1 MNELI
6 WMQIGTNSPRGKEMK
21 RSTVRVK
28 RSNVKV
34 TQYVTK
40 VSFGMISQGLSDKFY
55 PNLAGT
61 CYSKCPLCRKN
72 QDAKGQK
79 SRLREAKFRLGGV
92 AETSL
97 SWLPWVLEAWLR
109 HHSLD
114 SLESWRCGLWMRH
127 HSLDSL
133 ESWRCGWDIT
143 LLTPLSLG
151 GMAETSLSWLP
162 WVLEAWLRHHSL
174 DSLES
179 SSCSVCYLPVCSWH
193 R

>member
-34 TQYVTK
+34 TQVLRPQYVTK

-72 QDAKGQK
+72 QDARGQK

-97 SWLPWVLEAWLR
+97 S
-109 HHSLD
+109 
-114 SLESWRCGLWMRH
+114 
-127 HSLDSL
+127 
-133 ESWRCGWDIT
+133 
-143 LLTPLSLG
+143 
-151 GMAETSLSWLP
+151 
-162 WVLEAWLRHHSL
+162 
-174 DSLES
+174 
-179 SSCSVCYLPVCSWH
+179 
-193 R
+193 

>member
-34 TQYVTK
+34 TQVLRPQYVTE

-61 CYSKCPLCRKN
+61 CYSKCLLCRKN

-97 SWLPWVLEAWLR
+97 S
-109 HHSLD
+109 
-114 SLESWRCGLWMRH
+114 
-127 HSLDSL
+127 
-133 ESWRCGWDIT
+133 
-143 LLTPLSLG
+143 
-151 GMAETSLSWLP
+151 
-162 WVLEAWLRHHSL
+162 
-174 DSLES
+174 
-179 SSCSVCYLPVCSWH
+179 
-193 R
+193 